1 MCESLFSRQGSE
13 SLCVRKTKDPTIY
26 TERAVSFRRYAQR
39 TILTTAVIKFEILV
53 S

>member
-1 MCESLFSRQGSE
+1 MSESLFSRQGSG
-13 SLCVRKTKDPTIY
+13 SICVRKTKDPTIY

-39 TILTTAVIKFEILV
+39 TILTTAVVEFEKLV